1 MNDSTFASVLELNMT
16 DSLAKMTDCPQIPDN
31 YVFSPQFEQAMR
43 LVFEDDSL
51 EKHRRI
57 SIRNRIKLIFVIA
70 AIFASGFLIGASRS
84 ELWSFVYNTGDSRV
98 TFSANKNDKPQKTM
112 GLAYTLTNVPQ
123 RFKLSFSDITP
134 TSAMESYS
142 DGSGG
147 YILFSQQIVSSHED
161 YTVENAHTDYV
172 TGENGIRFFVYTT
185 DGGSAVKWYDGN
197 YIFSVY
203 SDLDKDA
210 LVKLCSSAKVKNA
223 EK

>member
-1 MNDSTFASVLELNMT
+1 MNDKALAALLDVNMSRTVAAMCDCEQIADDYVFSQHFEDTMRLVFKT
-16 DSLAKMTDCPQIPDN
+16 DSLAQ
-31 YVFSPQFEQAMR
+31 R
-43 LVFEDDSL
+43 
-51 EKHRRI
+51 RRI

-70 AIFASGFLIGASRS
+70 AIFAAGFLIGASRS

-172 TGENGIRFFVYTT
+172 TGENGISFFVYTT

-203 SDLDKDA
+203 SDMDKDS
-210 LVKLCSSAKVKNA
+210 LVKLCKSAKVKGA